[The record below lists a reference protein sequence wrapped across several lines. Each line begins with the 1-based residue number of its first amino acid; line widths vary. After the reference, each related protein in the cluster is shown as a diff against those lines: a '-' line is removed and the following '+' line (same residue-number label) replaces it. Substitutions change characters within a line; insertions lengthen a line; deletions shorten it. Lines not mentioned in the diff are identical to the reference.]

1 MSTKGELMA
10 GGLPAELAN
19 KLGFD
24 VFQTLASAG
33 TTQGTAAKMVGNCV
47 NVTTV
52 GANSGIIILSNGTN
66 FIFNGGG
73 GNVLTVYPPVGG
85 TILGLAKNGGLQ
97 VANGKAVTIFGDGLT
112 FLANLSA

>member
-1 MSTKGELMA
+1 MA

-24 VFQTLASAG
+24 VFQTLAAAG
-33 TTQGTAAKMVGNCV
+33 TTQGTAAKVVGNCA

-52 GANSGIIILSNGTN
+52 GVNSGVILTSVGQN

-73 GNVLTVYPPVGG
+73 ANVLTVYPPVGG
-85 TILGLAKNGGLQ
+85 TILGLAKNAGITL
-97 VANGKAVTIFGDGLT
+97 ANAKAMTIFGDGLT
-112 FLANLSA
+112 FLANISA